1 MLVGGAHKVHYMNM
15 LPYSILSN
23 VIVWNKLSI
32 DIENVLKLSSPYYH
46 CSKDCTEIHIL
57 NDVKILNVFSY
68 EQPQHI
74 VGLKWGGGVVGRL
87 S

>member
-57 NDVKILNVFSY
+57 NDVKILNVFVMNS
-68 EQPQHI
+68 PSI
-74 VGLKWGGGVVGRL
+74 L
-87 S
+87 SG